1 MTNEEMVDQTIQQTI
16 ERLNDLK
23 PKLLKHLDKVQNQD
37 WFEKGDIVYFPHRVR
52 DTRNGTTIMRLAMG
66 LVINP
71 GTKKFWHDS
80 TFRCCNQQ
88 KNVIVQVL
96 SVSEPKFK
104 NIVPLKISKVFGFYY
119 GYASPGTTTKIWTY
133 NPRARSNSW
142 RSSNWYEK
150 EIVPLLVKNE

>member
-1 MTNEEMVDQTIQQTI
+1 MTNEELVDAAIKQAVDK
-16 ERLNDLK
+16 LNEIK
-23 PKLLKHLDKVQNQD
+23 PKLIKHLEKVESQD

-96 SVSEPKFK
+96 SVSEP
-104 NIVPLKISKVFGFYY
+104 
-119 GYASPGTTTKIWTY
+119 
-133 NPRARSNSW
+133 NS
-142 RSSNWYEK
+142 RT
-150 EIVPLLVKNE
+150 LFH

>member
-1 MTNEEMVDQTIQQTI
+1 MTNEELVDAAIKQAVDK
-16 ERLNDLK
+16 LNEIK
-23 PKLLKHLDKVQNQD
+23 PKLIKHLEKVESQD

-52 DTRNGTTIMRLAMG
+52 DTRNGTTIMRIAMG

-80 TFRCCNQQ
+80 TFRACNQQ

-96 SVSEPKFK
+96 SVLDPKFK
-104 NIVPLKISKVFGFYY
+104 NPVPLKLNKVFGFYY